1 MDVGA
6 QIGQYTVV
14 EHIGRGG
21 MADVWSA
28 RDNRLNRTVAIKTV
42 ARGLAA
48 EANPLALFERE
59 AKTIARLEH
68 PHILPI
74 YDFGDFDN
82 QLYIVMRFVTGGS
95 LEALLT
101 EGPLSIPEALRIG
114 RSVASALDYAHSSHV
129 IHLDIKPSNI
139 LLDSNQSP
147 YLADF
152 GLATVVGPEGRAANP
167 GYGTL
172 LYMAPE
178 QLTEEALDYRA
189 DIYSFTILLFHLLTG
204 ELPFDATTSLA
215 IKQLQFQED
224 LPALGTLRPHLPES
238 LTPVLRRGT
247 ALNPGMRPDS
257 VMQLM
262 EEMEQVLAP
271 VSAVQSVPG
280 IQTLP
285 EGDDDSGSGSTVDLS
300 EVMPLLTPDQMA
312 RQEAVDLYQ
321 RARRAWAHGQGR
333 FLMGV
338 THFMLVCDYYARANE
353 FGLTLDEA
361 GAQMLLR
368 GALEYDYQTDLW
380 WDRLNDEGRRWV
392 ALHAI
397 RSDNAPARVRA
408 ILRLEHLTDSSQMR
422 IPSAVAQALQ
432 VETNEAARLAAV
444 RVLTTRARINH
455 PKRSPWDWRDRIFS
469 ADIDEL
475 LAVTALDAE
484 APAVAEQA
492 ARAIGRIRSLHAIS
506 YLAAQQR
513 KGSRR
518 ALRALAFVRD
528 EAPSLP
534 SIVSSQARLYA
545 WLDNT
550 WRRLSDDPMGIVRRF
565 VFGFLG
571 GFAAMSLYAWINL
584 SGPAI
589 LLNEKLGRTLS
600 TGITFGLFVGF
611 VVLLAGEFPLRLR
624 GFWPA
629 WMRLLAGVILGT
641 LAGALVWAVYAWLLL
656 YLALPTLEVVPLLL
670 GGLGLALG
678 FALAGTFRLGA
689 WLAAPLTAVIL
700 FLFIWFSF
708 DQYLVGSMSSPFL
721 YFSGPDTIFS
731 QGLLVAALIALGG
744 YAQGLIGSLR
754 RLLRRK
760 PG

>member
-744 YAQGLIGSLR
+744 YAQGLIGSVR